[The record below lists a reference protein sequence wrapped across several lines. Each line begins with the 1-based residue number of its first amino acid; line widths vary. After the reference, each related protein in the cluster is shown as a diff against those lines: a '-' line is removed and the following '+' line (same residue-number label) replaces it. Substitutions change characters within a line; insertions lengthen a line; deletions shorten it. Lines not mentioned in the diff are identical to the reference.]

1 MRNTFLGLIA
11 AIVGI
16 LFSLIFLL
24 AQMGRWILY
33 RFCLIVD
40 GKDYRV
46 FANIGTMSKEGGRQ
60 HADQQAKDAQS
71 VIATISNDLIRD
83 LLTDLN

>member
-1 MRNTFLGLIA
+1 
-11 AIVGI
+11 
-16 LFSLIFLL
+16 
-24 AQMGRWILY
+24 MGRWILY

-46 FANIGTMSKEGGRQ
+46 FANIGTMSKDGGRQ
-60 HADQQAKDAQS
+60 HADQQAKDAQR

>member
-1 MRNTFLGLIA
+1 M
-11 AIVGI
+11 GI

-24 AQMGRWILY
+24 AQMGRWIPY

-40 GKDYRV
+40 GKGCRV
-46 FANIGTMSKEGGRQ
+46 FENIEVMSKESGRQ
-60 HADQQAKDAQS
+60 NANQQAKDTQR

>member
-40 GKDYRV
+40 GKGCRV
-46 FANIGTMSKEGGRQ
+46 FENIGTMSKEGGR
-60 HADQQAKDAQS
+60 
-71 VIATISNDLIRD
+71 
-83 LLTDLN
+83 

>member
-1 MRNTFLGLIA
+1 MRNIFLGLIA

-40 GKDYRV
+40 GKGYRV
-46 FANIGTMSKEGGRQ
+46 FANIGTMSKDGGRQ
-60 HADQQAKDAQS
+60 HADQQAEDVQE

>member
-40 GKDYRV
+40 GKGYRV
-46 FANIGTMSKEGGRQ
+46 FANIGTMSKVDGRQ
-60 HADQQAKDAQS
+60 HADQQAKDAQR

>member
-40 GKDYRV
+40 GKGCRV
-46 FANIGTMSKEGGRQ
+46 FENIGTMSKVDGRQ
-60 HADQQAKDAQS
+60 HADQQAKDAQE

>member
-1 MRNTFLGLIA
+1 M
-11 AIVGI
+11 GI

-40 GKDYRV
+40 GKGCRV
-46 FANIGTMSKEGGRQ
+46 SENIGIMSKEGGRQ
-60 HADQQAKDAQS
+60 HADQQAKGVQG

>member
-1 MRNTFLGLIA
+1 MRNIFLGLIA

-24 AQMGRWILY
+24 AQMGRWQ
-33 RFCLIVD
+33 
-40 GKDYRV
+40 
-46 FANIGTMSKEGGRQ
+46 N
-60 HADQQAKDAQS
+60 ADQQAKDAQS

-83 LLTDLN
+83 

>member
-1 MRNTFLGLIA
+1 MRNIFLGVIA
-11 AIVGI
+11 AIAGI

-40 GKDYRV
+40 GKGYRV
-46 FANIGTMSKEGGRQ
+46 FANIGTMSKVDGRQ
-60 HADQQAKDAQS
+60 HADQQAKDAQR

>member
-1 MRNTFLGLIA
+1 M
-11 AIVGI
+11 GI

-24 AQMGRWILY
+24 AQMGCWIPY

-40 GKDYRV
+40 GKGCRV
-46 FANIGTMSKEGGRQ
+46 FENIGTMSKEGGRQ

-71 VIATISNDLIRD
+71 IIAMISNDLIRD

>member
-1 MRNTFLGLIA
+1 MRNIFLGLIA

-24 AQMGRWILY
+24 AQMGRWIPY

-40 GKDYRV
+40 GKGCRV
-46 FANIGTMSKEGGRQ
+46 FENIGTMSKEGGRQ
-60 HADQQAKDAQS
+60 HADQQAKDAQR

>member
-1 MRNTFLGLIA
+1 MRNIFLGLIA

-40 GKDYRV
+40 GKGCRV
-46 FANIGTMSKEGGRQ
+46 FENIGTMSKEGGRQ
-60 HADQQAKDAQS
+60 HADQQAKDAQE

-83 LLTDLN
+83 SLTDLN

>member
-1 MRNTFLGLIA
+1 M
-11 AIVGI
+11 GI
-16 LFSLIFLL
+16 LFSFIFLL

-33 RFCLIVD
+33 RFCLTVD
-40 GKDYRV
+40 GKGYRV
-46 FANIGTMSKEGGRQ
+46 FANIGTMSKDGGRQ
-60 HADQQAKDAQS
+60 HADQQAKDVQE